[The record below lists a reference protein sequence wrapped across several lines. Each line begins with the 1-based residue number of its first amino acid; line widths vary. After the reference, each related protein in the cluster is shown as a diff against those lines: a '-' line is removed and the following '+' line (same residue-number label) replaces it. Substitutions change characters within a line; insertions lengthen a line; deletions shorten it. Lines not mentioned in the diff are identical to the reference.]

1 MFLLIFV
8 KLYNFFWKGGGGAMG
23 VQMSNFIG
31 VLKGYCNISVVFNG
45 FPLCSSLRIIY
56 FLKTTRFGTLSM
68 TRYIRTWHT
77 LSPTTGLPPH
87 TIRKFHVTACTLYWA
102 IRLLITDKF
111 SMVLVH
117 ESSENVSL
125 VDTYFNWKFWVGDCS
140 FIQNYVLA
148 MF

>member
-1 MFLLIFV
+1 
-8 KLYNFFWKGGGGAMG
+8 MG

-87 TIRKFHVTACTLYWA
+87 TIRKFHVTACTLYWT

-117 ESSENVSL
+117 ESSENVSYWTHISIENFGL
-125 VDTYFNWKFWVGDCS
+125 GIVVLFKTMFLPCFKFKD
-140 FIQNYVLA
+140 F
-148 MF
+148 FFP